1 VLEGDMAAATE
12 TFDWAGDVRPL
23 WTRNEAVL
31 YHLHP
36 HAFTAHPSCPV
47 SDPAVRG
54 TFKGVEENLPYLV
67 RPLPGGVDRMGVV
80 RLVRAKRLKRR
91 RIKRASGGW
100 VLNCLNCLNFGRR
113 GWRNRVLT
121 GSDCPGGAHQETL
134 GVNTV
139 VLDPVAAFVDIPE
152 SPDYLG
158 RAPAS
163 LMAPHAAFAS
173 TPGAAPRELKSLVR
187 TATLTQTGLVDIST
201 CGGAE

>member
-1 VLEGDMAAATE
+1 MAAATE

-113 GWRNRVLT
+113 GWRKRADGKRLPWWGSPGDAGGEHGGAGSCGGVRRYTRVARLPGSRACQPHGAARRLRQHPRRRSPRTQVAGADCDPNPNRV
-121 GSDCPGGAHQETL
+121 G
-134 GVNTV
+134 
-139 VLDPVAAFVDIPE
+139 
-152 SPDYLG
+152 
-158 RAPAS
+158 
-163 LMAPHAAFAS
+163 
-173 TPGAAPRELKSLVR
+173 
-187 TATLTQTGLVDIST
+187 
-201 CGGAE
+201 